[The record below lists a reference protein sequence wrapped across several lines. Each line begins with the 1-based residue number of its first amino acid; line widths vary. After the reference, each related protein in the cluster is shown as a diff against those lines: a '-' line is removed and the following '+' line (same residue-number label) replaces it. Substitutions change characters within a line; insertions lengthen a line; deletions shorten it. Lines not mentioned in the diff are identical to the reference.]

1 MGLTVTITV
10 IDREEDELW
19 FLFEGSLKEA
29 ARMATLVISH
39 VALYIY
45 CMCCI
50 LFLFEGSL
58 KFIFKI
64 II

>member
-39 VALYIY
+39 VALYILD
-45 CMCCI
+45 CMK
-50 LFLFEGSL
+50 LPYLVNVW
-58 KFIFKI
+58 
-64 II
+64 